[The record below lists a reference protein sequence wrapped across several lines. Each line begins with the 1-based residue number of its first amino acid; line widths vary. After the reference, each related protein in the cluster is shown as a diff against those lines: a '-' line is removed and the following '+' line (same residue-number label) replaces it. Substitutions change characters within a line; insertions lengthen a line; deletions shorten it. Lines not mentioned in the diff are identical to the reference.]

1 LVITPRFHHW
11 NRTECPNNWE
21 RSAYSLDEPF
31 QYEYFKFFEEIR
43 DQVSYRIFDM
53 LPDFQ
58 ETAEFPL
65 VFDDD
70 PHWNENGHTFVANV
84 LTEYLIT
91 NRVIE

>member
-1 LVITPRFHHW
+1 
-11 NRTECPNNWE
+11 
-21 RSAYSLDEPF
+21 
-31 QYEYFKFFEEIR
+31 
-43 DQVSYRIFDM
+43 M

-65 VFDDD
+65 AFDDN